1 MIFKMGKFLSY
12 VMSGVCF
19 CLAVY
24 WFVGKGFSVM
34 VILFLAGGILF
45 YEYSDYLDF
54 ARVKAKQSRTT
65 GPCLHC
71 RSTGKIGGRRCP
83 RCGGKGYV
91 SVPKDKGRPP
101 IT

>member
-1 MIFKMGKFLSY
+1 MIFKTGKFLSY
-12 VMSGVCF
+12 VMSGVF
-19 CLAVY
+19 LCLAVY
-24 WFVGKGFSVM
+24 WFVKNGFSVT

-54 ARVKAKQSRTT
+54 ARVKAKRGRTT
-65 GPCLHC
+65 GPCLTC
-71 RSTGKIGGRRCP
+71 RSTGKIGGRKCP

-91 SVPKDKGRPP
+91 SVQKDKGRPP